1 MFSLTPLLLFKPFHK
16 QGGASM
22 EKQNVKTGAG
32 TAKVKRVM
40 AHLLGAS
47 SLARPPE
54 EWQRLEGKKQIKTS
68 EQVRAYLGNH

>member
-1 MFSLTPLLLFKPFHK
+1 
-16 QGGASM
+16 M

-32 TAKVKRVM
+32 TAKIKRVM

-68 EQVRAYLGNH
+68 EQIRAYLGNH